1 MVHYLSIVQSNPSK
15 SDSTRIFQ
23 VTVGVNCQ
31 CDTYY
36 ACLSSF
42 VENFFKNSSYFLP
55 TNIESKNQ
63 NSELD
68 FNTDDINKII
78 SGVSGFLRDEVNG
91 TVNLDSDFSSF
102 RSNDKSTIV
111 VKSFIIGNPINELQ
125 DDFDY
130 YENDSENIENL
141 TEKDLTNK
149 IIQPQKENL
158 TNIFINKTVIE
169 YIIPLNEDNSGF
181 VKDIPKSVF
190 DNEILIEY
198 YDEDNATDYPIIDYV
213 DIYKDTTNEY
223 NEYKTTEIST
233 TDSDLS
239 HVSNLIIM
247 NKTTSYDNSTCHRNK
262 DVADVFSWIAAI
274 FVKNTTDQFEYRC
287 DGALLSSTV
296 VITAARCVESTR
308 AEDVIIILGKT
319 SLNITKDTEKIVR
332 VNNIIVHENF
342 TASDDDIASLQIDA
356 ADETE
361 TISVSCLGDEL
372 DYDKAMTTGWAVSGD
387 LTPIYF
393 NKKKSES
400 CQMSRKICG
409 AYGNDVVVCP
419 SYGGIFATER
429 NKTWH
434 LLGIRST
441 ISSRGNFCVHEP
453 VYYTRLCD
461 YAEWLVDLI

>member
-1 MVHYLSIVQSNPSK
+1 MKPNISSTKLIIRLLIVLIILTVLIIF
-15 SDSTRIFQ
+15 ST
-23 VTVGVNCQ
+23 
-31 CDTYY
+31 
-36 ACLSSF
+36 
-42 VENFFKNSSYFLP
+42 FLY
-55 TNIESKNQ
+55 
-63 NSELD
+63 
-68 FNTDDINKII
+68 
-78 SGVSGFLRDEVNG
+78 
-91 TVNLDSDFSSF
+91 SF
-102 RSNDKSTIV
+102 RYWPDVYNYIHANITIKRIPTISEIKVSCDDTTEYYTTTDIYDVESTTDI
-111 VKSFIIGNPINELQ
+111 
-125 DDFDY
+125 D
-130 YENDSENIENL
+130 NIENFTSDIINRPKRKVNVEEVKDYIELPQLVTVDYVFDIDNDTITSDCRSNKDCNELMNDEANVSYL
-141 TEKDLTNK
+141 TTSDMKDVEFVTGRSF
-149 IIQPQKENL
+149 IVIENL
-158 TNIFINKTVIE
+158 K
-169 YIIPLNEDNSGF
+169 
-181 VKDIPKSVF
+181 
-190 DNEILIEY
+190 
-198 YDEDNATDYPIIDYV
+198 
-213 DIYKDTTNEY
+213 
-223 NEYKTTEIST
+223 
-233 TDSDLS
+233 
-239 HVSNLIIM
+239 
-247 NKTTSYDNSTCHRNK
+247 DNSTCHRNK